1 LFGRDFSGVSMAGG
15 KISRRLA
22 GVLLLALAEVAV
34 GLTAAVT
41 TPAAAQQFDD
51 RFPFLFN
58 RRNNNQGSFFGFPD
72 DRRPVATPRA
82 APVVEN
88 NTRAPPPTRKSD
100 TEPLTSV
107 IVLGDSMADWL
118 AYGLEQAAA
127 DSPDIGILRR
137 HRSYSGLIRIEV
149 KNDPKGEYPDWP
161 QAARDMLA
169 ADKANFVVMMVGLN
183 DRRPIREKAPT
194 KTATTPATP
203 QVAPAAPAATATPAT
218 PPGPPANKDG
228 EKDNERDTAS
238 NEAPAEAPAAP
249 GEGERVVAGMVTYEF
264 RSDKW
269 TELYI
274 KRIDDT
280 IAALKAKNVPVF
292 WVGLPPVRNP
302 KISADLSYLNDLYR
316 SRAEKAGIT
325 YIDTWDGFVDESG
338 RFVMSGP
345 DFEGQTR
352 RLRSG
357 DGVHFTEAG
366 ARKLAHYVEREIQRA
381 LMANAT
387 PVTLPAT
394 DEPAAAP
401 APAAP
406 RPGSA
411 VARPL
416 AGPVMPLTTPAEAN
430 ELAGGANARQAA
442 TDAIASKV
450 LVRGEPNRVPAGR
463 ADDFV
468 WPRRP
473 VAAPGIDPV
482 VATTTTPM
490 TPMQPFEP
498 RQVAT
503 AAPAAPGPAG
513 PAAPV
518 RRVAPVRQAAAN
530 PRPATS
536 NQPAPNGYNNGYNN
550 NNQQQARR
558 IAPQQQP
565 FFFPFFGR

>member
-1 LFGRDFSGVSMAGG
+1 MAGG
-15 KISRRLA
+15 RISRRLA
-22 GVLLLALAEVAV
+22 GVLLLALAQATV
-34 GLTAAVT
+34 GLVLGAAVT

-58 RRNNNQGSFFGFPD
+58 RHNNNGSWFGFPD
-72 DRRPVATPRA
+72 DRRQAPRA

-88 NTRAPPPTRKSD
+88 THAPAPTRKSD
-100 TEPLTSV
+100 AEPLTSV
-107 IVLGDSMADWL
+107 VVLGDSMADWL

-137 HRSYSGLIRIEV
+137 FRSYSGLIRIEV

-169 ADKANFVVMMVGLN
+169 ADKANFVVMMIGLN

-194 KTATTPATP
+194 KTST
-203 QVAPAAPAATATPAT
+203 QAAKKDEK
-218 PPGPPANKDG
+218 KDG
-228 EKDNERDTAS
+228 EKEKDDKDKERDSAS
-238 NEAPAEAPAAP
+238 NEAPAEAPSAP
-249 GEGERVVAGMVTYEF
+249 GEGEHISGGMITYEF

-274 KRIDDT
+274 KRIDET
-280 IAALKAKNVPVF
+280 IAALKSKNVPVF
-292 WVGLPPVRNP
+292 WVGLPPVRSP

-338 RFVMSGP
+338 RFVMTGP

-352 RLRSG
+352 RLRSP

-401 APAAP
+401 QPAAP
-406 RPGSA
+406 RPGA
-411 VARPL
+411 AIARPL

-430 ELAGGANARQAA
+430 ELAGGANAHQTA

-450 LVRGEPNRVPAGR
+450 LVRGDPPRVPAGR

-482 VATTTTPM
+482 VATTTVPM
-490 TPMQPFEP
+490 TPMQPYEP
-498 RQVAT
+498 HQVASAAPST
-503 AAPAAPGPAG
+503 AGPAAPAAP
-513 PAAPV
+513 V
-518 RRVAPVRQAAAN
+518 RHTPVRQAAAN
-530 PRPATS
+530 PRPSAST
-536 NQPAPNGYNNGYNN
+536 Y
-550 NNQQQARR
+550 NNQQQQRR
-558 IAPQQQP
+558 IQPQQQP

>member
-1 LFGRDFSGVSMAGG
+1 LFDRDFRVLSMAGG
-15 KISRRLA
+15 IISRRLA
-22 GVLLLALAEVAV
+22 GVLLLALAEAAV
-34 GLTAAVT
+34 GLVLTAALT
-41 TPAAAQQFDD
+41 KPAAAQEFDD
-51 RFPFLFN
+51 RFPFLQN
-58 RRNNNQGSFFGFPD
+58 RRSPNQGSSFFSFPD
-72 DRRPVATPRA
+72 EQRRSAPR

-88 NTRAPPPTRKSD
+88 NTHAPSPTRKSD
-100 TEPLTSV
+100 AEPLTSV
-107 IVLGDSMADWL
+107 MVLGDSMADWL

-169 ADKANFVVMMVGLN
+169 ADKANFVVMMIGLN

-194 KTATTPATP
+194 KTATP
-203 QVAPAAPAATATPAT
+203 QATPAT
-218 PPGPPANKDG
+218 PPANKDG
-228 EKDNERDTAS
+228 EKDSERDTAS
-238 NEAPAEAPAAP
+238 NEAPADAPAAP
-249 GEGERVVAGMVTYEF
+249 AEGEHVSAGMVTYEF

-280 IAALKAKNVPVF
+280 IAALKSKNVPVF
-292 WVGLPPVRNP
+292 WVGLPPVRSP
-302 KISADLSYLNDLYR
+302 KISADLSYLNDLFR
-316 SRAEKAGIT
+316 SRAEKAGIV

-352 RLRSG
+352 RLRSA
-357 DGVHFTEAG
+357 DGIHFTEAG

-381 LMANAT
+381 LMANAS
-387 PVTLPAT
+387 PVTLPAA
-394 DEPAAAP
+394 DEPAATP
-401 APAAP
+401 QPAAP

-411 VARPL
+411 IARPL

-482 VATTTTPM
+482 VATTTIPM

-498 RQVAT
+498 HQVAT
-503 AAPAAPGPAG
+503 AAPAAPGPGG

-530 PRPATS
+530 PRPAAS
-536 NQPAPNGYNNGYNN
+536 NQQAPNGYNN
-550 NNQQQARR
+550 NQQQTRR
-558 IAPQQQP
+558 VAPQQQP

>member
-1 LFGRDFSGVSMAGG
+1 MAGG
-15 KISRRLA
+15 KISRRLT
-22 GVLLLALAEVAV
+22 GVLLLALAEAAV
-34 GLTAAVT
+34 GLGLTAVLSA
-41 TPAAAQQFDD
+41 PAAAQVFDD
-51 RFPFLFN
+51 RFPFLEN
-58 RRNNNQGSFFGFPD
+58 RGHRSTNNNSFFSLPGEQQQRPA
-72 DRRPVATPRA
+72 RAPVA
-82 APVVEN
+82 EN
-88 NTRAPPPTRKSD
+88 NTRAPPPARKSD
-100 TEPLTSV
+100 AEPLTSV
-107 IVLGDSMADWL
+107 DVLGDSMADWL

-161 QAARDMLA
+161 QAARDILA
-169 ADKANFVVMMVGLN
+169 ADKANFVVMMIGLN

-194 KTATTPATP
+194 KSTAPAATPAATPADKDGEKANDKDSEKDTATNEAPP
-203 QVAPAAPAATATPAT
+203 PDAPAAPA
-218 PPGPPANKDG
+218 
-228 EKDNERDTAS
+228 
-238 NEAPAEAPAAP
+238 
-249 GEGERVVAGMVTYEF
+249 EGERVTAGMITYEF

-387 PVTLPAT
+387 PVTLPAV
-394 DEPAAAP
+394 DEPAATP
-401 APAAP
+401 QTAAP
-406 RPGSA
+406 RPGA
-411 VARPL
+411 ATARPL
-416 AGPVMPLTTPAEAN
+416 IGPVMPLTTPAEAN

-450 LVRGEPNRVPAGR
+450 LVRGEPNRAPAGR

-473 VAAPGIDPV
+473 VAAQGIDPV
-482 VATTTTPM
+482 VATTTVPM
-490 TPMQPFEP
+490 TPMQPYASEP

-503 AAPAAPGPAG
+503 AAPATAG
-513 PAAPV
+513 PAAAA
-518 RRVAPVRQAAAN
+518 RRVAPIRQAAAG
-530 PRPATS
+530 PRP
-536 NQPAPNGYNNGYNN
+536 PAAV

-558 IAPQQQP
+558 IAPTQQP